1 MGMTPS
7 SGHAM
12 IGQQMRREETAMDG
26 LKGKR
31 VLVTAGAGGIG
42 LVTARSFAAAGAR
55 VFICDVDD
63 GALAAFAKE
72 RPDAGTMLA
81 DVGDEK
87 TVDRLFD
94 AAEKSLGGLDIL
106 VNNAGIAGPT
116 GPVETLSLVDW
127 ERTLAINITGQF
139 LCARRA
145 VPLIRKAGGGSI
157 VNLSSAA
164 GRFGFPRRTPYA
176 ASKWAVVGFTKSLA
190 IELGP
195 DKIRVN
201 CIQPGAVDG
210 PRIRRVIAAK
220 ADSVG
225 VPYAEMEKKYVT
237 QASLGRMV
245 TEQDIANMILFVCS
259 DAGQNVSGQALA
271 VDADT
276 QYLI

>member
-1 MGMTPS
+1 MACWPQASLNGRT
-7 SGHAM
+7 
-12 IGQQMRREETAMDG
+12 DVNG

-42 LVTARSFAAAGAR
+42 KVTATSFAGAGAK
-55 VFICDVDD
+55 VFVCDVDKD
-63 GALAAFAKE
+63 SLHALAKE
-72 RPDAGTMLA
+72 NPAIGTTLA
-81 DVGDEK
+81 DVADEAA
-87 TVDRLFD
+87 VDRLFGE
-94 AAEKSLGGLDIL
+94 ATKFLGGLDIL
-106 VNNAGIAGPT
+106 INNAGIAGPT
-116 GPVETLSLVDW
+116 GPVETLSLADW

-145 VPLIRKAGGGSI
+145 VPLLRQSGGGSI

-164 GRFGFPRRTPYA
+164 GRFGFARRTPYA

-210 PRIRRVIAAK
+210 PRIRRVIQAK
-220 ADSVG
+220 ADSLG
-225 VPYAEMEKKYVT
+225 VSYAEMEKKYVT

-259 DAGQNVSGQALA
+259 DLGQNVSGQALA

-276 QYLI
+276 QYLV

>member
-1 MGMTPS
+1 MNL
-7 SGHAM
+7 AL
-12 IGQQMRREETAMDG
+12 A
-26 LKGKR
+26 GKR
-31 VLVTAGAGGIG
+31 VLVTAGASGIG
-42 LVTARSFAAAGAR
+42 RVTARSFAAEGAK

-63 GALAAFAKE
+63 AALAAFAKE
-72 RPDAGTMLA
+72 NPAIGTTRT
-81 DVGDEK
+81 DVSDEAQ
-87 TVDRLFD
+87 VDRLF
-94 AAEKSLGGLDIL
+94 AEGAKFLGGLDIL

-116 GPVETLSLVDW
+116 GAVETLALKDW

-139 LCARRA
+139 LCARKA
-145 VPLIRKAGGGSI
+145 VPLIRQAGSGSI

-190 IELGP
+190 MELGP

-201 CIQPGAVDG
+201 AILPGAVDG

-220 ADSVG
+220 AESVG
-225 VPYAEMEKKYVT
+225 VPYAEMEKRYVT

-245 TEQDIANMILFVCS
+245 TEQDIANMILFVAS
-259 DAGQNVSGQALA
+259 DSGQNVSGQALA
-271 VDADT
+271 VDGDT

>member
-1 MGMTPS
+1 
-7 SGHAM
+7 
-12 IGQQMRREETAMDG
+12 MDLG

-31 VLVTAGAGGIG
+31 VVVTAGAAGIG
-42 LVTARSFAAAGAR
+42 RVTAQSFAREGAR
-55 VFICDVDD
+55 VFICDVDEA
-63 GALAAFAKE
+63 ALAAFAGDN
-72 RPDAGTMLA
+72 PAIGTTRC
-81 DVGDEK
+81 DVSDEAQ
-87 TVDRLFD
+87 VDRFF
-94 AAEKSLGGLDIL
+94 AEAEKFLGGLDIL

-116 GPVETLSLVDW
+116 GPVETLALADW
-127 ERTLAINITGQF
+127 NRTLAINITGQF

-145 VPLIRKAGGGSI
+145 VPLLRKAGGGSI

-176 ASKWAVVGFTKSLA
+176 SSKWAAVGFTKSLA
-190 IELGP
+190 MELGP

-201 CIQPGAVDG
+201 AILPGAVDG

-225 VPYAEMEKKYVT
+225 VPYEEMERAYVA
-237 QASLGRMV
+237 QASLKRMV
-245 TEQDIANMILFVCS
+245 TEQDIANMILFTCA
-259 DAGQNVSGQALA
+259 DTGRNVSGQALA

>member
-1 MGMTPS
+1 
-7 SGHAM
+7 
-12 IGQQMRREETAMDG
+12 MDG

-42 LVTARSFAAAGAR
+42 VVTARSFARVGAPR
-55 VFICDVDD
+55 VHLRCRSGGPRDVRQGDPGDRPHPCRCVGRDD
-63 GALAAFAKE
+63 RRSPVRRSRKF
-72 RPDAGTMLA
+72 
-81 DVGDEK
+81 
-87 TVDRLFD
+87 
-94 AAEKSLGGLDIL
+94 LGGLDIL
-106 VNNAGIAGPT
+106 INNAGIAGPT
-116 GPVETLSLVDW
+116 GPVEALSLADW

-210 PRIRRVIAAK
+210 PRIRRVIQAK
-220 ADSVG
+220 AESVG
-225 VPYAEMEKKYVT
+225 VPYAEMEKRYVT